1 MTEDPSDASTQLE
14 VQLGISF
21 KLIFLSVLAIT
32 GASFLASIGLSVAE
46 SSENVD
52 RVLEVALTT
61 YKLGFGAIIGLL
73 GGKQL

>member
-1 MTEDPSDASTQLE
+1 MTEDQSSAGTQRE
-14 VQLGISF
+14 AQLGISF
-21 KLIFLSVLAIT
+21 KLIFISVLAIT
-32 GASFLASIGLSVAE
+32 GASFFASIGLSVVE
-46 SSENVD
+46 NSENVD